1 MADAMLY
8 VVGLGPGD
16 ARYLTAQAQTALQA
30 ADVLCGYTVYVD
42 GKAVYT
48 ATSNIPSTAGKIM
61 MNVWPGIGVNDWLK
75 PFDGKTPL
83 TASYEWV
90 TYQSTAK
97 AN

>member
-1 MADAMLY
+1 M
-8 VVGLGPGD
+8 V
-16 ARYLTAQAQTALQA
+16 
-30 ADVLCGYTVYVD
+30 CGR
-42 GKAVYT
+42 KAVYT

-97 AN
+97 AQTKLASLFISISFTESAPVPRGFPNPQFRLL

>member
-1 MADAMLY
+1 
-8 VVGLGPGD
+8 
-16 ARYLTAQAQTALQA
+16 
-30 ADVLCGYTVYVD
+30 
-42 GKAVYT
+42 
-48 ATSNIPSTAGKIM
+48 M

>member
-1 MADAMLY
+1 M
-8 VVGLGPGD
+8 
-16 ARYLTAQAQTALQA
+16 
-30 ADVLCGYTVYVD
+30 D

-48 ATSNIPSTAGKIM
+48 ATSNIPVTPGKIM

-75 PFDGKTPL
+75 PFDGTTPL

-90 TYQSTAK
+90 TYQKASK